1 MLGIFLRRHSVY
13 EDEASLTEAGRTSLN
28 SESTSDGSDAG
39 LVAALK
45 DGDRDALA
53 ELYRRHADTLYTAAY
68 RITGDEGHAQDAV
81 HDVFVGL
88 ERALRS
94 YEERGDLPGW
104 LRKVTV
110 RTALMGIRS
119 RTRRS
124 RREEAVEGTSRT
136 DPEPV
141 EERLAVREALDR
153 MPEKLR
159 LVFVLKEIEGY
170 GHGEIADQ
178 LGISE
183 GTSSVR
189 LSRAWAFLRRTLG
202 GAS

>member
-1 MLGIFLRRHSVY
+1 MNRP
-13 EDEASLTEAGRTSLN
+13 
-28 SESTSDGSDAG
+28 STSDRSDRG
-39 LVAALK
+39 LVAALRG
-45 DGDRDALA
+45 GDQDALA
-53 ELYRRHADTLYTAAY
+53 ELYRRYADALYAAAY
-68 RITGDEGHAQDAV
+68 RITGDEAYAQDTV

-94 YEERGDLPGW
+94 YDERGELGAW

-119 RTRRS
+119 RRRRS
-124 RREEAVEGTSRT
+124 RREETVEVPTMT

-141 EERLAVREALDR
+141 EERMAVRAALER

-159 LVFVLKEIEGY
+159 LVFMLKEMEGF
-170 GHGEIADQ
+170 GHGEIADR

-183 GTSSVR
+183 GASSVR
-189 LSRAWAFLRRTLG
+189 LSRAWAYLRRTLG
-202 GAS
+202 GES

>member
-1 MLGIFLRRHSVY
+1 M
-13 EDEASLTEAGRTSLN
+13 N
-28 SESTSDGSDAG
+28 SPSTSDRSDPG
-39 LVAALK
+39 LVAALRH
-45 DGDRDALA
+45 GDRSALA
-53 ELYRRHADTLYTAAY
+53 ELYRRYADGLYAAAY

-94 YEERGDLPGW
+94 YEERGDLAGW
-104 LRKVTV
+104 LRKVTI

-119 RTRRS
+119 RRRRS
-124 RREEAVEGTSRT
+124 HREEAVRGRRRI

-141 EERLAVREALDR
+141 EDRLAVRDALER

-159 LVFVLKEIEGY
+159 LVFMLKEIEGY
-170 GHGEIADQ
+170 GHGEIAEQ

-183 GTSSVR
+183 GASSVR
-189 LSRAWAFLRRTLG
+189 LSRAWVFLRRTLG
-202 GAS
+202 GTS